1 MVSRTR
7 GKTYRAP
14 NKAQEKI
21 WGRSW
26 TAPRKQPVVGPSKE
40 TLRQQAEEAL
50 RQWKTRITAHLTETK
65 GDDDDENQK
74 EKSTKNTYC

>member
-21 WGRSW
+21 WERSW
-26 TAPRKQPVVGPSKE
+26 TAPRKQPVGPSKE
-40 TLRQQAEEAL
+40 ALRQQAEEAL
-50 RQWKTRITAHLTETK
+50 RQWKTRTTT
-65 GDDDDENQK
+65 
-74 EKSTKNTYC
+74 SP